1 MNNQWTASW
10 TAARVHTCEAQL
22 AEAKARAFASVL
34 LTASGSGYPP
44 HGTGSEIYDYYKHL
58 LDIRR
63 PDLLRRSRGAAA
75 AALDVRRDLALRLD
89 DAGGFL
95 PADERVDR
103 RALPDRHGLLF
114 LGARRDGRGGVLLGL
129 PAYGRTGRRRQTGGQ
144 IGRRGRRGAGEPPLD
159 RLRLGVE
166 ARACALRLRV
176 RRLRGG
182 ARGEE
187 EQGEEAT
194 RRHHRR
200 SGMTC

>member
-75 AALDVRRDLALRLD
+75 AALDVRRDRAFRLD

-114 LGARRDGRGGVLLGL
+114 LGARLDGRGGVRLGL
-129 PAYGRTGRRRQTGGQ
+129 PAYGRTGRRRAGKG
-144 IGRRGRRGAGEPPLD
+144 GRRGRSSTA
-159 RLRLGVE
+159 
-166 ARACALRLRV
+166 
-176 RRLRGG
+176 
-182 ARGEE
+182 
-187 EQGEEAT
+187 AT
-194 RRHHRR
+194 RTFPISR
-200 SGMTC
+200 SAVSTLFFAQAIWKYDEHCRALFLSGI